1 MIKLYKINTGS
12 CGGCDIEIAL
22 AVAQAT
28 DLAWA
33 ATPYDAD
40 ALLLTGPIT
49 AGSRNAVLALVGGA
63 PLPPVLAIGRCA
75 LDGHPF
81 GKGGVQQIPMLAV
94 QVRLDGCPPD
104 PAAIAHTIRDALGV
118 PQPHPTEDR

>member
-81 GKGGVQQIPMLAV
+81 GEGWGAADPDAGSAGTPRWVPA
-94 QVRLDGCPPD
+94 RPGSDCPHHPRR
-104 PAAIAHTIRDALGV
+104 PRCATAAPNR
-118 PQPHPTEDR
+118 R